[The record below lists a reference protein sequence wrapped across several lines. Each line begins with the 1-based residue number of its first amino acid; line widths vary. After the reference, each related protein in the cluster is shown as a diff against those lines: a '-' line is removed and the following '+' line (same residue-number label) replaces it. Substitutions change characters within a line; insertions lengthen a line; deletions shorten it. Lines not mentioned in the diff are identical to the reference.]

1 MKTALLVSFCIY
13 SAISII
19 AAKGKSGKK
28 TKILLTAIVSLLT
41 AAWIFINELSGNGI
55 DDSVIYHMH
64 TGVSGAGIGE
74 FTWKIAPLV
83 AYILATIVLS
93 VYLSRKQMINRGWS
107 SPAFYLALAAIATF
121 NPLTRDMARLAAGM
135 FSDKKTENAAI
146 SFVEPTGR
154 IGNKKNLVV
163 LYLESFEQTY
173 YNEDVFPGLTPN
185 LNALRK
191 RSLDFVN
198 VDSRPGGTWT
208 IAGMVS
214 SLCGTPLSLNNDA
227 NGYGSIGRFMP
238 KANCLTDIL
247 ATNGYH
253 LQFIGGATSEFAGKG
268 QFLKDHGFHTIIDKS
283 DFKNSD
289 LADKHFSSWGVHDD
303 ILLERMWQDFVQL
316 SDAGSP
322 FALVGLTLD
331 THHPSGHIA
340 NSCLDINYQ
349 GTGARKP
356 LLDAVAC
363 SDRLVAAFAEKVL
376 SSPHMENT
384 VLAIVSDHVAMPNDV
399 HEILSNYPRKN
410 TVMIF
415 DSHHQAQVVETPA
428 STLDTAATLLDLLHG
443 GNAIGFSRSQLP
455 GSTQQRSITFESADL
470 SHEAP
475 SMREI
480 LNYSKSLWALGDIGD
495 GIRLASNKL
504 HVGDQQYT
512 PPAIFISDPSG
523 KITEVGTR
531 GIHSEIEL
539 KNQEDRITLVDRC
552 VAFDIDQDPASWC
565 IWSNTEGT
573 PKATLLPQ
581 EDEVKSLTGILAGAV
596 DSIPYSSLRKDFI
609 IKSGFMEQDTVY
621 GSVVNESIVSTGKE
635 GIILYGPHQ
644 NLCAGEYTLHI
655 IGESTNASGSWIDMV
670 SEYGNKRYDQV
681 SINDGIAG
689 EIAVASYFF
698 DNDVSLAEVRAYASP
713 GSELKIDNY
722 QLLPTLNTMPVDE
735 EIDFSSTDLA
745 MSYISCGW
753 KFDSTVGTR
762 SNARNATIRFKT
774 PEAPLTKS
782 AITLTINSNQAASL
796 LLESNMGTRTDL
808 EVDGT
813 TTVMIPIPDDI
824 GSASSSKPIS
834 IEFHINNCAPQQ
846 CPEINLISA
855 KIEENVS

>member
-1 MKTALLVSFCIY
+1 MKIALLISFCIY

-19 AAKGKSGKK
+19 AAKSRSRKI
-28 TKILLTAIVSLLT
+28 TKVSIAAAASLLT

-55 DDSVIYHMH
+55 DDSVLYHMH
-64 TGVSGAGIGE
+64 TGVSGAGISE

-83 AYILATIVLS
+83 AYILATAAFS
-93 VYLSRKQMINRGWS
+93 VYICRRQLISQRRS
-107 SPAFYLALAAIATF
+107 STIFYLALAAITAA
-121 NPLTRDMARLAAGM
+121 NPLTRDIARLAASS
-135 FSDKKTENAAI
+135 FSGKDIENAAV
-146 SFVEPTGR
+146 SFIEPTGK
-154 IGNKKNLVV
+154 IGKKKNLVV

-185 LNALRK
+185 LNSLRK

-253 LQFIGGATSEFAGKG
+253 LQFVGGATSEFAGKG

-289 LADKHFSSWGVHDD
+289 IAEKHFSSWGVHDD

-349 GTGARKP
+349 GAGARKS

-363 SDRLVAAFAEKVL
+363 SDRLVASFAEKVL
-376 SSPHMENT
+376 SSPHMDNT

-399 HEILSNYPRKN
+399 HEILSNHPRKN

-415 DSHHQAQVVETPA
+415 DNQQQAQVVDAPA

-443 GNAIGFSRSQLP
+443 GNAIAFSRSQLP
-455 GSTQQRSITFESADL
+455 GNTRQPSITYEGAADN
-470 SHEAP
+470 HEAP
-475 SMREI
+475 SMRAV
-480 LNYSKSLWALGDIGD
+480 LNYSKSLWALGDIND

-504 HVGDQQYT
+504 HIGDQQYT
-512 PPAIFISDPSG
+512 PPAIFVSDPAG
-523 KITEVGTR
+523 RITEVGTR
-531 GIHSEIEL
+531 GIHSDIEM
-539 KNQEDRITLVDRC
+539 KNQGDRITLVDRC

-565 IWSNTEGT
+565 IWSDTDGA
-573 PKATLLPQ
+573 PKAALLPEEEQ
-581 EDEVKSLTGILAGAV
+581 INSLSGILAQAA

-621 GSVVNESIVSTGKE
+621 GSVVNESIISTGRE

-655 IGESTNASGSWIDMV
+655 NGESSNAEGSWIDMV

-681 SINDGIAG
+681 SINDRISG
-689 EIAVASYFF
+689 EIAVARYFF
-698 DNDVSLAEVRAYASP
+698 ETDVNLAEVRAYASP
-713 GSELKIDNY
+713 GAELKINNY

-735 EIDFSSTDLA
+735 EIDFSSTGLA

-753 KFDSTVGTR
+753 KFDSTAGTR
-762 SNARNATIRFKT
+762 TNARNATIRFKT

-782 AITLTINSNQAASL
+782 AVSLTMNSNQAASVQ
-796 LLESNMGTRTDL
+796 LESSMGTRTNV
-808 EVDGT
+808 EVDGA
-813 TTVMIPIPDDI
+813 TTVIIPIPDDI
-824 GSASSSKPIS
+824 GSATTGKPVS
-834 IEFHINNCAPQQ
+834 IDFHINNCAPQQ